1 MRAILDSDVLIDYL
15 QGIARARAEIDLYAR
30 REISIISWMEVLSG
44 AQDEEE
50 KNAAR
55 RFLDSFTVQPLTV
68 EVASE
73 AVALRRQH
81 RIRLPDA
88 IIWATA
94 RIHGCLLVT
103 RNTKDFP
110 ARDPGVRF
118 PYVVKGGG

>member
-15 QGIARARAEIDLYAR
+15 QGVARARAEIDLYAR

-55 RFLDSFTVQPLTV
+55 RFLDSFTVHPLTV

>member
-118 PYVVKGGG
+118 PYVVTGGG